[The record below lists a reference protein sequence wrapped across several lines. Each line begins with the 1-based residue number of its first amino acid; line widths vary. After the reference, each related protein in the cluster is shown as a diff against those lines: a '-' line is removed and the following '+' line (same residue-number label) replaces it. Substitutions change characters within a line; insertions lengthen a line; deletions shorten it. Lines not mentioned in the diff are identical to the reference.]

1 MRPESAVPVS
11 PGAGECLTSS
21 LGLSGR
27 SLDDRLTADSG
38 TFFFPG
44 LVMLV
49 RLILDQQRRDQAC
62 GRRTRALVTGYP
74 GSPLA
79 GLDLQLQRAE
89 KQLATLGIVH
99 QPAAAEERAMGAL
112 MGSQMLDGFSHRDC
126 DGVVGYWYGKGPGV
140 DRSGDAMRHGNFAG
154 TSEQG
159 GVVILSGEDHE
170 ASSSTMPFQQE
181 YAFVSA
187 GIPVLYPASVAEFY
201 ELGMHAAAIS
211 RFSGCWVALKLVTQ
225 LCDGGQSVT
234 LSPAQRMPEPPVLEI
249 DGRPFRKRTDFTFFP
264 GRNIDIERQ
273 LYRERHAAVLAYAR
287 KHRLNPIIG
296 ASHGDRLGIVTAGK
310 AYADVR
316 QALADIG
323 VDGEALARS
332 SLRLLKVGLSY
343 PLDPSLLPEFAAGL
357 DQILVVEE
365 KRDFLEMQVKA
376 ALQDA
381 GVTIP
386 VAGKHN
392 QSRSIMLPVEGGFDA
407 DVLLERIGPLLAD
420 YVPASSA
427 VSARTGRL
435 ADVRARSYT
444 AQAARTPNY
453 CSGCP
458 HSLSTRLPAD
468 RIAWGSPGCHSFAT
482 VMEQPERHITAMTQ
496 LGGEGLPWIGLAPF
510 TDQQHM
516 VQNIGDGSLWHS
528 AYDNIRACVAAG
540 VNITIKILYNG
551 VVANTGAQSAP
562 GARSVPQLT
571 RLLEQEGV
579 AAIALLTKQPRRYRR
594 SGLSQLT
601 TLDAPQDIITVQR
614 RLEQIR
620 GVTVLIYD
628 EPCANE
634 RRRLRKRGKLGPPA
648 EFVAINDRVCENCG
662 DCGAKS
668 NCMSLQKRPTAFG
681 DKTVVHSSSCNQD
694 YSCLEGDCPSFVTVR
709 VAPGTGYRRPDPP
722 HLAADE
728 IADPVGP
735 DMSTVRPYRIL
746 APGVGGTG
754 VLTMNAILAVAATL
768 EGLEVASY
776 DQTGAAQKWGT
787 VLSSLTLAPG
797 RAGLWSNKVGKAQA
811 DLCLGLDLVA
821 AASPAYL
828 DRYTADRTVAV
839 LNSDV
844 LPTGEMVRNVW
855 AEFDAA
861 AATALIAGYA
871 RPGHTWTVPARAIA
885 EVLFGDYVFTNMV
898 TLGAAVQAGTVPV
911 SPASIESAIALG
923 RVSVDDNIQA
933 FRYGR
938 LSVADPGRVM
948 PLLKANEPDLA
959 RARDDA
965 VATLNPRSRSA
976 YERILSR
983 ASGLDD
989 SSRELLGL
997 RVADLVDYQSP
1008 AYADTYVS
1016 FVLEVAEREGAVCPG
1031 DATLTRAVIRSL
1043 YKLMAYKDEYEVARL
1058 YLKAGW
1064 RDEIAKTF
1072 EAPVRISYRLHPPL
1086 LRSIGLT
1093 HKVELGPWFSWVF
1106 TVLRRIRGIRG
1117 TRLDPFGYAA
1127 VRREERALISWYQ
1140 QATRDAL
1147 DHLTAHNYGT
1157 AIKIA
1162 ELPERIRGYEGLKLR
1177 ASQKARE
1184 QAAELIDEMQRPRLP
1199 LAVIPEKGSA

>member
-1 MRPESAVPVS
+1 VPAHAS
-11 PGAGECLTSS
+11 GTKSLASS
-21 LGLSGR
+21 LGSSSR

-38 TFFFPG
+38 TYFFPG

-49 RLILDQQRRDQAC
+49 RLILDQQRRDQAG

-79 GLDLQLQRAE
+79 GLDLQLQRAG
-89 KQLATLGIVH
+89 KLLGPLGIVH

-112 MGSQMLDGFSHRDC
+112 MGSQMLDGFPHSEC

-181 YAFVSA
+181 YAFASA

-201 ELGMHAAAIS
+201 ELGMHAVAMS

-234 LSPAQRMPEPPVLEI
+234 LSPGQAMPEPPVL
-249 DGRPFRKRTDFTFFP
+249 DLGGRPFRKQTDFTFFP
-264 GRNIDIERQ
+264 GRNIDVERQ
-273 LYRERHAAVLAYAR
+273 LYRERHAAALAYAQ
-287 KHRLNPIIG
+287 KHRLNRIIG
-296 ASHGDRLGIVTAGK
+296 AADGDRLGIVAAGK
-310 AYADVR
+310 SYADVR

-323 VDGEALARS
+323 LDGKALAQS
-332 SLRLLKVGLSY
+332 PLRLLKVGLCY
-343 PLDPSLLPEFAAGL
+343 PFDPSLLPEFAAGL

-376 ALQDA
+376 ALHDA
-381 GVTIP
+381 GVTVP
-386 VAGKHN
+386 VAGK
-392 QSRSIMLPVEGGFDA
+392 QDASGSAMLPVEGGLDA
-407 DVLLERIGPLLAD
+407 DLLLGRIGPLFAD
-420 YVPASSA
+420 YLPAA
-427 VSARTGRL
+427 PALSARTGRL
-435 ADVRARSYT
+435 ADVAARSYT
-444 AQAARTPNY
+444 VQGPRTPNY

-458 HSLSTRLPAD
+458 HSLSTRLPAG

-496 LGGEGLPWIGLAPF
+496 LGGEAVPWIGLAPF
-510 TDQQHM
+510 TDQRHM

-528 AYDNIRACVAAG
+528 AYDNIRACVAAN

-562 GARSVPQLT
+562 GARSIPQLT

-579 AAIALLTKQPRRYRR
+579 AAIALLTKQPRRYGRG
-594 SGLSQLT
+594 GLSRMT
-601 TLDAPQDIITVQR
+601 TLHQPNDIISVQQ
-614 RLEQIR
+614 RLEQTP

-634 RRRLRKRGKLGPPA
+634 RRRLRKRGKLDPAA
-648 EFVAINDRVCENCG
+648 EFVVINDRICENCG

-681 DKTVVHSSSCNQD
+681 EKTMVHASSCNQD
-694 YSCLEGDCPSFVTVR
+694 YSCLQGDCPSFVTVR
-709 VAPGTGYRRPDPP
+709 VAAGTGYRRPDRP
-722 HLAADE
+722 HLAAGQ
-728 IADPVGP
+728 IADPDLP
-735 DMSTVRPYRIL
+735 DLPAGSPYRIF

-768 EGLEVASY
+768 DGLEVAAY

-787 VLSSLTLAPG
+787 VLSTLTVAP
-797 RAGLWSNKVGKAQA
+797 AGASVWSNKVGRAQA

-828 DRYTADRTVAV
+828 DRYAADRTVAV

-861 AATALIAGYA
+861 AATASIDAYA
-871 RPGHTWTVPARAIA
+871 RPGQTLTVPAREIA
-885 EVLFGDYVFTNMV
+885 EALFGDYVFTNMV
-898 TLGAAVQAGTVPV
+898 TLGAAVQAGRVPV

-923 RVSVDDNIQA
+923 QVAVEGNIQA

-938 LSVADPGRVM
+938 CWVADPGRVT
-948 PLLKANEPDLA
+948 PLLNATEADPE
-959 RARDDA
+959 RAWDDA
-965 VATLNPRSRSA
+965 VSALTPRNRSA
-976 YERILSR
+976 YERIWAQAR
-983 ASGLDD
+983 GLDD
-989 SSRELLGL
+989 PSRELLGL

-1008 AYADTYVS
+1008 AYAETYLS
-1016 FVLEVAEREGAVCPG
+1016 FVLEVARREEAVCPG
-1031 DATLTRAVIRSL
+1031 EHALTHAVIKGL
-1043 YKLMAYKDEYEVARL
+1043 HKLMAYKDEYEVARL
-1058 YLKAGW
+1058 YLRAGW
-1064 RDEIAKTF
+1064 RDELARTF
-1072 EAPVRISYRLHPPL
+1072 TAPMRVSYRLHPPL
-1086 LRSIGLT
+1086 LRSLGLRR
-1093 HKVELGPWFSWVF
+1093 KLELGPWFRPVF
-1106 TVLRRIRGIRG
+1106 AVLHKLRALRG

-1127 VRREERALISWYQ
+1127 VRREERALIQWYRQ
-1140 QATRDAL
+1140 VITDGLA
-1147 DHLTAHNYGT
+1147 HLTPRNYGI
-1157 AIKIA
+1157 AIEIA
-1162 ELPERIRGYEGLKLR
+1162 ELPDRIRGYEELKLR
-1177 ASQKARE
+1177 AGLQAR
-1184 QAAELIDEMQRPRLP
+1184 ELIDEMQRPRLP
-1199 LAVIPEKGSA
+1199 VAIIPQKGSA